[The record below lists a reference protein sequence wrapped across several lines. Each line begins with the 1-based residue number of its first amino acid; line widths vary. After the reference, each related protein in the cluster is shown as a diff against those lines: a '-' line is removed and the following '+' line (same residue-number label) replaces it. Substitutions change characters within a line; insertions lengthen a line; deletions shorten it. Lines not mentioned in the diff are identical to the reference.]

1 MSDAVISSSTASTE
15 SKGVNW
21 EAWFGLALSIFA
33 AILAINE
40 LGGGKFGDDE
50 IQLGNEKS
58 KAYAWYQS
66 KSIKESLVKG
76 QADLVDV
83 LIQGGAIAPDKTQSM
98 LTLQQNLKAEVH
110 RYKKEKDEILR
121 GSKAVGEANWAQD
134 IDGKMGVVVG
144 AQEIETQQNKLS
156 EAGDHFDFG
165 TLFLQISLVLGAI
178 GLIVKRDALRLYFLA
193 GLVGL
198 GSVGAVYCYLGYR
211 SALAAGI

>member
-1 MSDAVISSSTASTE
+1 MSDAVTPTPETTSS
-15 SKGVNW
+15 VNW

-33 AILAINE
+33 AILALNE

-98 LTLQQNLKAEVH
+98 LTLQANLKTEIQ

-134 IDGKMGVVVG
+134 IDGKLGIVVG
-144 AQEIETQQNKLS
+144 AQEIEAQQDKLS
-156 EAGDHFDFG
+156 EAGDRFDFG

-178 GLIVKRDALRLYFLA
+178 GLIVKHDALRLYFLA

-198 GSVGAVYCYLGYR
+198 GSVGAVYCYLGYK
-211 SALAAGI
+211 LAFAGGF

>member
-1 MSDAVISSSTASTE
+1 MTE
-15 SKGVNW
+15 STLANSESNSNVHW

-33 AILAINE
+33 AILALNE

-76 QADLVDV
+76 QSDLVEV
-83 LIQGGAIAPDKTQSM
+83 LIQGGAIAPDKTKSM
-98 LTLQQNLKAEVH
+98 LTLQNNLKAEVQ

-134 IDGKMGVVVG
+134 VDGKMGVVIG
-144 AQEIETQQNKLS
+144 AQEIESQQSKLS

-198 GSVGAVYCYLGYR
+198 GTVGAIYCYLGYK
-211 SALAAGI
+211 SAFAAGI